1 VTDVRVA
8 AAELPAMEMGGREE
22 PRSLQRFDRGD
33 FAELI
38 GSALSAA
45 ALTWLVF
52 SSLAWNGALGA
63 MIVWYAVFLVMYR
76 AVSRSIHGKLVST
89 DRMMTVVMVTGA
101 AAAFVPLVM
110 IIIFVITKGIQ
121 YLRFSFFVDTLE
133 SVGPQDSG
141 GGAFHSIVGTLEQVG
156 LAAAFAIPMAILT
169 AVYLNEVKGRMAQG
183 VRFVIDSMSGL
194 PSIVAGLFV
203 YSFWVV
209 QLGKG
214 FSGFAGSMALVVL
227 FIPTV
232 TRASEE
238 MLRIVPDSLR
248 EASLAM
254 GAPQWKTVL
263 RVVLP
268 TARGGLVS
276 AAILGTARAIG
287 ETAPMVLTVLGSSA
301 LNWNVFNAN
310 QDDLPLFILKLI
322 RSPNATQVARA
333 WTGALVLVMLVLL
346 LFTLARILGRGR
358 RKAER

>member
-1 VTDVRVA
+1 MTDVYIGTV
-8 AAELPAMEMGGREE
+8 EMPTMPPGVDE
-22 PRSLQRFDRGD
+22 PRSTKRFDRGD
-33 FAELI
+33 VAVLG
-38 GSALSAA
+38 GSGMSAA
-45 ALTWLVF
+45 AFTWLLF

-63 MIVWYAVFLVMYR
+63 LIIWYVLFLGLYR
-76 AVSRSIHGKLVST
+76 AVSRSIHGRLMAT
-89 DRMMTVVMVTGA
+89 DRMMTVVMATGA
-101 AAAFVPLVM
+101 LAAFVPLVM
-110 IIIFVITKGIQ
+110 IIVFVIGKGIQ
-121 YLRFSFFVDTLE
+121 YLRLSFFVETLE
-133 SVGPQDSG
+133 SVGPQDKG

-169 AVYLNEVKGRMAQG
+169 AVYLNEVKGRMARG

-209 QLGKG
+209 ELGKG

-248 EASLAM
+248 EASLAL

-268 TARGGLVS
+268 TARSGLIS

>member
-1 VTDVRVA
+1 MI
-8 AAELPAMEMGGREE
+8 EMEDRTTTHPE
-22 PRSLQRFDRGD
+22 PREPEDPPTRTRQFQLVDG
-33 FAELI
+33 AEI
-38 GSALSAA
+38 VGAAVSAA
-45 ALTWLVF
+45 ALTWLLF
-52 SSLAWNGALGA
+52 SAVAWNGAFGA
-63 MIVWYAVFLVMYR
+63 VLIWYVAFIVIY
-76 AVSRSIHGKLVST
+76 RSIAQAVHGHLVAT
-89 DRMMTVVMVTGA
+89 DRVMTVVLATGA
-101 AAAFVPLVM
+101 SLAFIPLVM
-110 IIIFVITKGIQ
+110 IIIFVVTKGLK
-121 YLRFSFFVDTLE
+121 YLNIAFFTDTLE
-133 SVGPQDSG
+133 SVGPQDKG

-156 LAAAFAIPMAILT
+156 LAAAVAIPLAIMT
-169 AVYLNEVKGRMAQG
+169 AIYLNEVKGPMARG

-209 QLGKG
+209 ELGKG
-214 FSGFAGSMALVVL
+214 FSGFAGSMALIVL

-248 EASLAM
+248 EASLAL

-268 TARGGLVS
+268 NAKSGLIS

-301 LNWNVFNAN
+301 LNWNVFDKN

-322 RSPNATQVARA
+322 RSPNDAQIARA
-333 WTGALVLVMLVLL
+333 WTGALVLVMLVLV
-346 LFTLARILGRGR
+346 LFTLARVLGRDR
-358 RKAER
+358 RKADR

>member
-1 VTDVRVA
+1 MTDVHLGTTDMPTMPPSVD
-8 AAELPAMEMGGREE
+8 E
-22 PRSLQRFDRGD
+22 PRTTKRFDRGD
-33 FAELI
+33 FAELV
-38 GSALSAA
+38 GSAVSAA
-45 ALTWLVF
+45 AFTWLLF

-63 MIVWYAVFLVMYR
+63 VIIWYALFLGLYR
-76 AVSRSIHGKLVST
+76 AVSRSIHGKLMAT
-89 DRMMTVVMVTGA
+89 DRMMTVVMATGA
-101 AAAFVPLVM
+101 LAAFVPLVM
-110 IIIFVITKGIQ
+110 IIVFVIGKGIQ
-121 YLRFSFFVDTLE
+121 YLRLSFFVETLE
-133 SVGPQDSG
+133 SVGPQDKG

-169 AVYLNEVKGRMAQG
+169 AVYLNEVKGRMARG

-209 QLGKG
+209 ELGKG

-248 EASLAM
+248 EASLAL

-268 TARGGLVS
+268 TARTGLIS

>member
-1 VTDVRVA
+1 MIETEVRTTELPVGMDA
-8 AAELPAMEMGGREE
+8 PEEKRSTQQFHAVDAAE
-22 PRSLQRFDRGD
+22 
-33 FAELI
+33 I
-38 GSALSAA
+38 VGSAASAA
-45 ALTWLVF
+45 ALTWLLF
-52 SSLAWNGALGA
+52 SAVAWNGAFGA
-63 MIVWYAVFLVMYR
+63 VLIWYAAFIVIYRSVAR
-76 AVSRSIHGKLVST
+76 AVHGHLVAT
-89 DRMMTVVMVTGA
+89 DRVMTVVFSTGA
-101 AAAFVPLVM
+101 ALAFIPLVM
-110 IIIFVITKGIQ
+110 IIVFVVSKGLK
-121 YLRFSFFVDTLE
+121 YLTTGFFTQTLE
-133 SVGPQDSG
+133 SVGPQDKG

-156 LAAAFAIPMAILT
+156 LAAAFAIPLAILT
-169 AVYLNEVKGRMAQG
+169 AVYLNEVKGRMARG

-209 QLGKG
+209 ELGKG

-248 EASLAM
+248 EASLAL

-263 RVVLP
+263 KVVLP
-268 TARGGLVS
+268 NSRTGLIS

-301 LNWNVFNAN
+301 LNWNVFSQN

-322 RSPNATQVARA
+322 RSPNETQIARA
-333 WTGALVLVMLVLL
+333 WTAALVLVVLVLL
-346 LFTLARILGRGR
+346 LFTLARLLGRQR
-358 RKAER
+358 RKAFR